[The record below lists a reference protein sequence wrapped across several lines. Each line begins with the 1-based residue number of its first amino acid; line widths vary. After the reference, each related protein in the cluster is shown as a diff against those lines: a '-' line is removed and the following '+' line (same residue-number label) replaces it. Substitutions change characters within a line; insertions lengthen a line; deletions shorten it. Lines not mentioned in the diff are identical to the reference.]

1 MRGRKELEEV
11 AGTFD
16 GRPEQGGPGMQETGF
31 GLYLVRIREP
41 VNNGRVR
48 SARILRKSTL
58 ESAAF

>member
-1 MRGRKELEEV
+1 M